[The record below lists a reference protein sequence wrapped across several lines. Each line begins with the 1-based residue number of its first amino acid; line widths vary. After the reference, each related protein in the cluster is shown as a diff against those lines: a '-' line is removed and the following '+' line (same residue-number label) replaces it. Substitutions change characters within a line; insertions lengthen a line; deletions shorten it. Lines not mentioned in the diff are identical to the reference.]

1 MKVVP
6 ICLPRPIIKPFDPN
20 NFLLTMIHY
29 NIEKMGKLPR
39 VHCPDQFFIESQLR
53 VKYDQTIYM

>member
-1 MKVVP
+1 
-6 ICLPRPIIKPFDPN
+6 
-20 NFLLTMIHY
+20 MIHY